1 MELSK
6 INQKSKTDAVMLMLL
21 NISQQRF
28 TEVLRMESYLSN
40 QLVEV
45 NQKNFAHFRETL
57 DAFIKMDKLEIFL
70 FLDVETF
77 DKISKMLRPVVCSK
91 FDNDLRLAVILIF
104 LTKGV
109 SQNAIALWSGISQ
122 PSISRILRQ
131 GFDDICEKFGET
143 IKWPTAEQIAYQQD
157 LTKNKIPSFGQ
168 IDGKLWYVNRPP
180 GTGTLN
186 MSYKSRFAFN
196 SLFVVDNEARIIY
209 IQLSKNGCHSDGQ
222 MFNAGPISKLL
233 EKKQNFPP
241 PIKHHEHFICDSF
254 LLGDGGFALTPQ
266 LLVPFRQT
274 ELNPEKDMFN
284 KHLSNQRVLV
294 ENLFGRITQKF
305 RLFNRPLDLDM
316 TQNQLAV
323 IAASVIYNSQF
334 GEPGTLPILTTN
346 HVAPR
351 ESGKL
356 FRQRLHEKL

>member
-1 MELSK
+1 MSVALIVGATGAVGSELVK
-6 INQKSKTDAVMLMLL
+6 ILGDSQHFQKIVILARRNVEAAKGEKF
-21 NISQQRF
+21 QRF

-233 EKKQNFPP
+233 EKNKIF
-241 PIKHHEHFICDSF
+241 HH
-254 LLGDGGFALTPQ
+254 Q
-266 LLVPFRQT
+266 L
-274 ELNPEKDMFN
+274 N
-284 KHLSNQRVLV
+284 
-294 ENLFGRITQKF
+294 
-305 RLFNRPLDLDM
+305 
-316 TQNQLAV
+316 
-323 IAASVIYNSQF
+323 
-334 GEPGTLPILTTN
+334 TTN
-346 HVAPR
+346 ILYVIHFFWEMVDLR
-351 ESGKL
+351 
-356 FRQRLHEKL
+356 